1 MSGVFLIQTKMK
13 TQEEKQ
19 IDELMN
25 LNSMLKSYIQNYIQ
39 GHKYLIYEIKLIRYL
54 IREQKAKIYA

>member
-1 MSGVFLIQTKMK
+1 MI
-13 TQEEKQ
+13 TQKEKQ

-25 LNSMLKSYIQNYIQ
+25 LNSMLKAYIQNYIQ
-39 GHKYLIYEIKLIRYL
+39 GHKHFIYEIKLIRYL